1 MWVNRVTGLVVL
13 GFGVLALW
21 GAVAYLSE
29 PAQGLLGQRWPRP
42 GLAKGRAMLHRYDLV
57 GEESS
62 TQAEKISGYT
72 VSQDR
77 GAVAWPTEEGF
88 RVRAVAGKEE
98 PEKVDVKA
106 LRLRIDIRQ
115 EWQHI
120 FEEAWRL
127 QRDFYWAPNY
137 AGVDWPAMRVKYAA
151 LLPRVGTRRE
161 LNRLIGEMI
170 ASRSYEADEAYSV
183 LATVG
188 EPDPELGRTAS
199 PSPSPG
205 RPVNH
210 H

>member
-1 MWVNRVTGLVVL
+1 MVVDTKGLVDRHFL
-13 GFGVLALW
+13 LPIEPGTYRRLEALW

-29 PAQGLLGQRWPRP
+29 PVQGLLGRRRQRS
-42 GLAKGRAMLHRYDLV
+42 GLAGGGATLHRYDLV

-62 TQAEKISGYT
+62 TLAEKISGYA
-72 VSQDR
+72 VSRDR
-77 GAVAWPTEEGF
+77 GTVAWPAEEGF
-88 RVRAVAGKEE
+88 LVRAVAGKEE

-106 LRLRIDIRQ
+106 QRLRIDIRQ

-170 ASRSYEADEAYSV
+170 
-183 LATVG
+183 G
-188 EPDPELGRTAS
+188 E
-199 PSPSPG
+199 
-205 RPVNH
+205 
-210 H
+210 